1 MNRQELEKLILEK
14 YNVVGDCPWAKYPE
28 YKVFRHADTKKWFA
42 VAMTIPRCKLGLSGD
57 GSIDVVNLKCG
68 EEILFSMLD
77 EGGVFP
83 AYHMAKGSW
92 VSVALDGSASDEN
105 ICFIL
110 GVSYELT
117 KSKKGQ
123 K

>member
-1 MNRQELEKLILEK
+1 MNRFELEELILER
-14 YNVVGDCPWAKYPE
+14 YGAVGDCPWEKHPE
-28 YKVFRHADTKKWFA
+28 YKVFRHSDTRKWFA
-42 VAMTIPRCKLGLSGD
+42 VTMTIPKCRLGVSGEGD
-57 GSIDVVNLKCG
+57 IDIVNLKCG

-77 EGGVFP
+77 ENGFFP
-83 AYHMAKGSW
+83 AYHMTKGKW
-92 VSVALDGSASDEN
+92 VSVALDGSASGESVS
-105 ICFIL
+105 FIL